1 MGTAMGAIRI
11 GTGKSP
17 MVIFGTKCLKNAVDQ
32 TNRGVCSTTFSPIHD
47 ILVNEGIQLKGRQ
60 LVCRL
65 RPTYPCEA
73 TVHLLLTFA
82 YTQQ

>member
-1 MGTAMGAIRI
+1 
-11 GTGKSP
+11 

-32 TNRGVCSTTFSPIHD
+32 TNRGACSPTLLPVHD
-47 ILVNEGIQLKGRQ
+47 ILVNEGIQLKRRQ
-60 LVCRL
+60 LECML